1 MPNAEFYGDFLQ
13 LDNGVGMW
21 SLLKQETDDAIALC
35 DYKLNDKRKISI
47 ATGKAAYPLIT
58 EIIDK
63 MSKKWDNLE
72 CKVYGIENEFFGPLI
87 TVAGLVTATDI
98 IKQIGQKNLG
108 EELLIPEV
116 MLRSE
121 KDMFL
126 DSITL
131 DELSEKLNTKIRVV
145 AVDGFDF
152 VDAVLGICEDLAE

>member
-1 MPNAEFYGDFLQ
+1 M
-13 LDNGVGMW
+13 
-21 SLLKQETDDAIALC
+21 
-35 DYKLNDKRKISI
+35 
-47 ATGKAAYPLIT
+47 
-58 EIIDK
+58 
-63 MSKKWDNLE
+63 
-72 CKVYGIENEFFGPLI
+72 
-87 TVAGLVTATDI
+87 
-98 IKQIGQKNLG
+98 G